1 MDEQLKLAK
10 EKLKKFHQEQVLIKY
25 DTMSQEN
32 KEKLVKQILSLDF
45 EQLEELYEMA
55 KKEVAVEEAKIE
67 PIAYVDKEKMIKEEK
82 EEYKKIGVESIKN
95 GELAAVTMAGGQG
108 TRLGHKGPK
117 GTFDLGL
124 DSHKSIFEILCDTLK
139 KAKEEYGVVI
149 PWYLMTSKENNE
161 ETIQFF
167 ESHNYFGYPKES
179 IHFFMQG
186 ELPMLLENG
195 HIVLKEDGTIKEAA
209 DGHGGVFESMT
220 RNGIVEQM
228 KENGIKWVFIG
239 GVDNVLVKMVD
250 PILIGL
256 TIKKNALAAGKSV
269 VKANP
274 SERVGVFCKKNG
286 KPSVIEYTEISKEM
300 AEATDS
306 SRRTSI
312 WRISYFV

>member
-67 PIAYVDKEKMIKEEK
+67 PIAYVDKEKMTKEEK

-167 ESHNYFGYPKES
+167 ESYNYFGYPKES